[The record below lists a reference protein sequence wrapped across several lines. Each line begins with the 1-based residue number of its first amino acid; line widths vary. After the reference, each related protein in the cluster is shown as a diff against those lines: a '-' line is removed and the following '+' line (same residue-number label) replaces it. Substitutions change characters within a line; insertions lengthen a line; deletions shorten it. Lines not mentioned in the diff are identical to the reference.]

1 MPLVTCLNA
10 PTSALLAALELALN
24 QPSINELILTIDK
37 VINKNVKFEKSAIG
51 LRNQRCFAVRSGFN
65 GLLDVARQT
74 FKEATA
80 DVHDLVKLYSNTYNL
95 PIKLVYTPTSQY
107 QMQLR
112 EDFISVQNKRLP
124 AEFINST
131 KKRKQITFTS
141 LKLMSQNDRIQ
152 ESLTEV
158 YLMGDKIMFDLTAQI
173 REYLSMLYQLSETL
187 ALLDMIVSFAA
198 VAKSWNGVRPEFTNT
213 LAIKNGRHPI
223 LISMGNTAIKVVPN
237 DVFADSASRLQII
250 TGPNMSGK
258 TTYLRQIAL
267 LSILAQIGTFV
278 PAEYISVRLVD
289 CLFSRIG
296 TDDSFEANSSTFMC
310 EMREA
315 AFILSNVTESSLV
328 IIDELG
334 RGTSTSDGFGV
345 CFAICEQLL
354 NTTNAF
360 VFLVT
365 HFEQLAKIFVGA
377 DTTGVVVLHLHA
389 STIVARNQDL
399 DSIGMSFSFKVKP
412 GVSTINGYGLL
423 AAQAVGFNA
432 DILSCAKKVSDLIQQ
447 KKEILT
453 RMNEKSREEKE
464 SKKRM
469 QLATRL
475 VQLMRNCT
483 LPEAALRKVLVELQG
498 QKQ

>member
-1 MPLVTCLNA
+1 
-10 PTSALLAALELALN
+10 
-24 QPSINELILTIDK
+24 
-37 VINKNVKFEKSAIG
+37 
-51 LRNQRCFAVRSGFN
+51 
-65 GLLDVARQT
+65 
-74 FKEATA
+74 
-80 DVHDLVKLYSNTYNL
+80 
-95 PIKLVYTPTSQY
+95 
-107 QMQLR
+107 
-112 EDFISVQNKRLP
+112 
-124 AEFINST
+124 
-131 KKRKQITFTS
+131 
-141 LKLMSQNDRIQ
+141 
-152 ESLTEV
+152 
-158 YLMGDKIMFDLTAQI
+158 MFDLTAQI

-278 PAEYISVRLVD
+278 PAEYISARLVD